1 MSFDTLDLIT
11 GNVFQVTWDLG
22 RRCNY
27 DCSYCPAHRHD
38 NFSKH
43 ATLEELK
50 SNTDF
55 LFEYVDTYMQHRKFK
70 SSSISFTGGEP
81 TVNPNFIPFIQYL
94 KQKYEEF
101 YPWWE
106 ANWELGIPEHY
117 RGKITKKDFMN
128 ADYGLKRLEGMLK
141 FMESEDW
148 SVRLDEMK
156 EFLDLCDAQRGID
169 FATVFPEMTNIFK
182 KQNEISKIYA

>member
-1 MSFDTLDLIT
+1 
-11 GNVFQVTWDLG
+11 
-22 RRCNY
+22 
-27 DCSYCPAHRHD
+27 
-38 NFSKH
+38 
-43 ATLEELK
+43 
-50 SNTDF
+50 
-55 LFEYVDTYMQHRKFK
+55 
-70 SSSISFTGGEP
+70 
-81 TVNPNFIPFIQYL
+81 
-94 KQKYEEF
+94 
-101 YPWWE
+101 
-106 ANWELGIPEHY
+106 
-117 RGKITKKDFMN
+117 MN